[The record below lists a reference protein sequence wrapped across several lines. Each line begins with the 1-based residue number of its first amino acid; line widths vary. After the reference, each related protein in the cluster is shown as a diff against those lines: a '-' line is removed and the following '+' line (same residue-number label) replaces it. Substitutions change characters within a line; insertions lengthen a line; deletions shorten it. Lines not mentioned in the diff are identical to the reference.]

1 MNFPEIAVRRPIT
14 TTMLFA
20 GIVLLGCIS
29 FTRLPIQFVP
39 DMNPPMMGCFC
50 YYRRPLGTEEME
62 RRIIIPIESMIAQLP
77 SVQEIWAYGGTNRC
91 FFPIRFSFGTDVR
104 YRVVELQEQLDR
116 FRRTFPKQ
124 SMFCEAFPF
133 DNSWANRQ
141 VMRIALR
148 GPESDPYLEVINLQK
163 VEQKLGEIQGVSQ
176 VEMWGGR
183 EEIIEVAVS
192 QDRMQEF
199 NSPLYQ
205 ILSQVRTYAAEP
217 VFLGKVYE
225 RGVAHYVRMQ
235 GQFQHTHE
243 LEDVIVRQ
251 TGNLTLG
258 DLAQVQEMRLNR
270 HWLSRVDGG
279 PAVNMNIQKDSLTNV
294 IVLSQRVRKSLDR
307 IEKDLP
313 PGYEF
318 SVVSDMSELILD
330 AIKGLTKLAVIG
342 ITLALVVIFLFVH
355 DLRIT
360 ATIGLVIPIS
370 VIATFNLMYFG
381 DLTINIV
388 SLVGLAVGIGSLVD
402 NGIVVL
408 ENIVRH
414 HERGLPAD
422 QASIRGAGE
431 VSRAIFGLTIT
442 NVVVFLP
449 VVFIEDWIR
458 IIFREGAF
466 AMIFPMAVSA
476 LVALLLVPMLTARIL
491 TFSRRERRGN
501 LKKRLLSWGPIA
513 SIAEGLGRFPRP
525 TMAGTRRFYGA
536 MLKSCLRHRVR
547 LAIGIALVIAYTY
560 AYNMRQIGL
569 EGMKDPEDADEI
581 PVYVITPEGTKQ
593 DFTINVCA
601 KVEQIIKENV
611 PEVNH
616 IRTWVHDDDARIYV
630 ELVDRSKRDREVPE
644 IKEAMRPFF
653 EEVPEAE
660 VTFDAWRRY
669 QREENPSPIIRGGG
683 GVIEIQGPE
692 QAQLNR
698 LVDELTPL
706 IEQVPGVIDVGGDME
721 RGPMEMH
728 FRLDRDTAAL
738 LQVTPQS
745 IAWHLQSAQRR
756 GDFTSINLQREEEE
770 IEIVFQQVTEE
781 RETAEMDEYS
791 GGLLLNEMQRIP
803 IFAPTL
809 MTTVPLED
817 LGSFEQVRAPGRIQ
831 RQNQCRIIHLRY
843 SLVPTAK
850 FHEVERVVKTIVE
863 NYPLPAGFTMKM
875 GGSSREFMEMMNS
888 VKMVVWVSILLV
900 YMVLAAILESF
911 TTPFVILFSLPLAFV
926 GIVWALILTET
937 TFDPLAGFGAIF
949 LVGVLPNSPLILLHF
964 VQVMRRE
971 RFFPRE
977 RAMMIAGYSR
987 LRPILMTVG
996 TTVLGLF
1003 PMAFETTDNAT
1014 WVPFARVVIGGL
1026 LTSTILTL
1034 LIVPGVYFG
1043 VEDLAKLL
1051 QRGYRWIASWR
1062 WVFLFWSKRKR
1073 AEVRERLTVYRR
1085 KPPADEPLVIHTKNL
1100 TRIYTPPVLERFRA
1114 FAKRFFQW
1122 GPAGSAVVGLLPQD
1136 RPRIGTSS
1144 LRREAR
1150 GALARKKALAGIEL
1164 EIGAGMFGLLG
1175 PNGAGKTTLLRMLA
1189 GVDQPT
1195 RGHISVLGY
1204 DYARRLKHVRK
1215 HIGYLPQN
1223 FGVYSKLPADKY
1235 LDYLALLKGIK
1246 EKPERRK
1253 AIAHA
1258 LEMVNLTDA
1267 RDIPVGQFSGG
1278 MMRRVGLA
1286 QIFLRPPKVLIV
1298 DEPTAGLDPLE
1309 RIRFRNLLS
1318 QMATDRIVILST
1330 HIVED
1335 VAHSCRRLGVLQD
1348 GEISFIGD
1356 TDDLIKSAQGEVWE
1370 LTVTDEKI
1378 WQDIHAI
1385 NALAFRDA
1393 EIEDDKTRQI
1403 IQEGFQIVSQLQTA
1417 RGVRMRMV
1425 SKTRPHERAVNVP
1438 PTLEDAYILHTASR
1452 RSREVGGEAH
1462 S

>member
-1 MNFPEIAVRRPIT
+1 MNFPEIAVKRPIT

-20 GIVLLGCIS
+20 SVVLLGSIS
-29 FTRLPIQFVP
+29 FSRLPIQFVP

-50 YYRRPLGTEEME
+50 FYRRPLGTEELE
-62 RRIIIPIESMIAQLP
+62 RRIILPIESMIAQLP
-77 SVQEIWAYGGTNRC
+77 GVQEIWAYGGTNHC

-116 FRRTFPKQ
+116 FRRTFPKN
-124 SMFCEAFPF
+124 SMHCEAFPF

-148 GPESDPYLEVINLQK
+148 GPESDPYLEVVNLQK
-163 VEQKLGEIQGVSQ
+163 VEQRLSEIQGVSQ

-217 VFLGKVYE
+217 VFLGKVYD

-235 GQFQHTHE
+235 GQFEHTHE

-270 HWLSRVDGG
+270 RWVSRVDGG

-294 IVLSQRVRKSLDR
+294 IVLSKRVRRSLEK
-307 IEKDLP
+307 IEEDLP
-313 PGYEF
+313 PGYQF
-318 SVVSDMSELILD
+318 SVISDMSELILD
-330 AIKGLTKLAVIG
+330 AIKALTKLAIIG
-342 ITLALVVIFLFVH
+342 LTLALIVIFLFVH

-414 HERGLPAD
+414 HERGLPAQ
-422 QASIRGAGE
+422 QASILGAGE

-491 TFSRRERRGN
+491 ALSSRGGGGF
-501 LKKRLLSWGPIA
+501 KSKCLSFGPIA
-513 SIAEGLGRFPRP
+513 AVAEGWKRVPHP
-525 TMAGTRRFYGA
+525 TMAGTRRLYGR
-536 MLKSCLRHRVR
+536 MLKACLRHRVR
-547 LAIGIALVIAYTY
+547 LAIAIALVIAYTY
-560 AYNMRQIGL
+560 AYNMHQIGM
-569 EGMKDPEDADEI
+569 EGMKDPEDSDEI
-581 PVYVITPEGTKQ
+581 AVYVITPEGTKQ
-593 DFTINVCA
+593 DFTVNVCA
-601 KVEQIIKENV
+601 KVEQMIKENV
-611 PEVNH
+611 PEADH
-616 IRTWVHDDDARIYV
+616 IRTWVHDEDASIYI

-644 IKEAMRPFF
+644 IKESLRPFF
-653 EEVPEAE
+653 EQVPDAE
-660 VTFDAWRRY
+660 VTFEWWRRR
-669 QREENPSPIIRGGG
+669 QSETNPSPIIRGGG
-683 GVIEIQGPE
+683 GIIEIQGPE
-692 QAQLNR
+692 QAQLDK
-698 LVDELTPL
+698 LVNELTPL
-706 IEQVPGVIDVGGDME
+706 VQQVPGVIEVDTDLE

-745 IAWHLQSAQRR
+745 IAWHLQAAQRR
-756 GDFTSINLQREEEE
+756 GDFTSINLERDDKEV
-770 IEIVFQQVTEE
+770 EIVFQQVTEE
-781 RETAEMDEYS
+781 RTAADMDEHS
-791 GGLLLNEMQRIP
+791 VGLTLGEMQRIP

-817 LGSFEQVRAPGRIQ
+817 IGSFEQVRAPGRIQ
-831 RQNQCRIIHLRY
+831 RQNQCRIIRLRY
-843 SLVPTAK
+843 SLAPTAQ
-850 FHEVERVVKTIVE
+850 FSEVERVVKAIVE
-863 NYPLPAGFTMKM
+863 NYPVPAGFTMKL
-875 GGSSREFMEMMNS
+875 GGSSREFVELLGS
-888 VKMVVWVSILLV
+888 VKMVVWISVLLV

-911 TTPFVILFSLPLAFV
+911 STPFVILFSLPLAFV

-937 TFDPLAGFGAIF
+937 NFDPLAGFGAIF

-971 RFFPRE
+971 RLFPRE

-1026 LTSTILTL
+1026 LSSTVLTL

-1043 VEDLAKLL
+1043 VEDTVRLC
-1051 QRGYRWIASWR
+1051 QRCWRWITSWR
-1062 WVFLFWSKRKR
+1062 WLFVFWSKQRR
-1073 AEVRERLTVYRR
+1073 AAVRERLTAYRQ
-1085 KPPADEPLVIHTKNL
+1085 KPRPEEPLVIRTKNL
-1100 TRIYTPPVLERFRA
+1100 TRIYTPPLLERSKA
-1114 FAKRFFQW
+1114 FLRLFW
-1122 GPAGSAVVGLLPQD
+1122 LWRPVGSPVVGLLPYE
-1136 RPRIGTSS
+1136 RPRIGTSV
-1144 LRREAR
+1144 LRTSSK
-1150 GALARKKALAGIEL
+1150 GMLARKKALAGIDL
-1164 EIGAGMFGLLG
+1164 EIGSGMFGLLG

-1189 GVDQPT
+1189 GIDQPT
-1195 RGHISVLGY
+1195 RGYISVLGY
-1204 DYARRLKHVRK
+1204 DYARQIKQVRK
-1215 HIGYLPQN
+1215 HIGYLPQS
-1223 FGVYSKLPADKY
+1223 FGVYSKLSAEKY

-1246 EKPERRK
+1246 SKDARRA
-1253 AIAHA
+1253 AISQA
-1258 LEMVNLTDA
+1258 LEMVNLADV
-1267 RDIPVGQFSGG
+1267 RDVPVGQFSGG
-1278 MMRRVGLA
+1278 MMRRIGLA
-1286 QIFLRPPKVLIV
+1286 QIFLHPPKVLIV

-1309 RIRFRNLLS
+1309 RIRFRNLLT
-1318 QMATDRIVILST
+1318 QMATERIVILST

-1335 VAHSCRRLGVLQD
+1335 VAHSCRRLSVLQD
-1348 GEISFIGD
+1348 GGISFVGD
-1356 TDDLIKSAQGEVWE
+1356 TDDLIRSAEGHVWE
-1370 LTVTDEKI
+1370 LTVTDARI
-1378 WQDIHAI
+1378 WQEINAI
-1385 NALAFRDA
+1385 NALAFRESETDDL
-1393 EIEDDKTRQI
+1393 EIRRKIEG
-1403 IQEGFQIVSQLQTA
+1403 GFQIVSQLQTA
-1417 RGVRMRMV
+1417 RGIRMRIA
-1425 SKTRPHERAVNVP
+1425 SKIRPHEQAVNVP
-1438 PTLEDAYILHTASR
+1438 PTLEDAYILHTAVH
-1452 RSREVGGEAH
+1452 RSRESGDKTLI